1 MLATARWIASGL
13 GVAALLAGATI
24 ARAETGELE
33 RTWNGAR
40 VYAPAA
46 TSAGYRMIGAGEIE
60 AAATVEAAPKAVI
73 LYAHGCSGLS
83 RITDTT
89 GRFLAQAGYLVI
101 APDSFARL
109 EKPVSCEPGTH
120 RGGLHRA
127 VLGWRQDEIRHA
139 FEQVAAMPALR
150 GLPDVL
156 MGHSQGAITTATI
169 ANMPVAAR
177 VIEGWTCH
185 AGWPEYR
192 GLAAPP
198 DQPVLALV
206 GENDP
211 WFQSHVLKGDC
222 GAFMPDDAG
231 GETASRSIVYR
242 APNYLSAK
250 HWLSGDRDVQREI
263 LDFIDRSVSTKRKN
277 NAG

>member
-1 MLATARWIASGL
+1 
-13 GVAALLAGATI
+13 
-24 ARAETGELE
+24 
-33 RTWNGAR
+33 
-40 VYAPAA
+40 
-46 TSAGYRMIGAGEIE
+46 
-60 AAATVEAAPKAVI
+60 
-73 LYAHGCSGLS
+73 
-83 RITDTT
+83 
-89 GRFLAQAGYLVI
+89 
-101 APDSFARL
+101 
-109 EKPVSCEPGTH
+109 
-120 RGGLHRA
+120 
-127 VLGWRQDEIRHA
+127 
-139 FEQVAAMPALR
+139 
-150 GLPDVL
+150 VL

-242 APNYLSAK
+242 APNYLNAK
-250 HWLSGDRDVQREI
+250 HWLSGDSGVQREI
-263 LDFIDRSVSTKRKN
+263 LDFIDRAVSWKR
-277 NAG
+277 